1 MYTVDTS
8 ADEPIMLINSHIGFD
23 PEDGM
28 GVDGAQFQ
36 RELLEL
42 DSMGKKR
49 IQVWINSPGGNVM
62 DGYNIF
68 SAICDS
74 KTPVDTY
81 AKGVVAS
88 IASCGASKMATPCR
102 CMEHEEREWSEGWA
116 VVDKGSNNGTFVSGQ
131 RVTKYTLKHGER
143 VVMGKHSLIYDAHS
157 SAQSAAA
164 DKKKAA
170 GMGGEMT
177 MFVDQQALAKAM
189 ASNDP
194 SQKRMAISVEQ
205 GGRQVAVPLLRD
217 ETTMGSAGG
226 ADIPAKGFLVKGIQA
241 KVVKAAGGHHLIS
254 LGGWR
259 AVKVNGH
266 KVSDALLKPG
276 DVIAIAGSLF
286 TYKQA

>member
-1 MYTVDTS
+1 MRKPAHTHPGVPAKPRSLGDGVANDALPEPALTDPMPDLWSPTRRTGGMAKITVMFG
-8 ADEPIMLINSHIGFD
+8 ADPQGEFTLDKDEMRVGRATDCEIVVDNLGVSRHHCSVVR
-23 PEDGM
+23 DG
-28 GVDGAQFQ
+28 
-36 RELLEL
+36 
-42 DSMGKKR
+42 
-49 IQVWINSPGGNVM
+49 
-62 DGYNIF
+62 
-68 SAICDS
+68 
-74 KTPVDTY
+74 
-81 AKGVVAS
+81 
-88 IASCGASKMATPCR
+88 
-102 CMEHEEREWSEGWA
+102 EGWA

-143 VVMGKHSLIYDAHS
+143 VVMGKHSLIYDAHN
-157 SAQSAAA
+157 SAQIVGA
-164 DKKKAA
+164 DKKKVA

-259 AVKVNGH
+259 AVKINGR